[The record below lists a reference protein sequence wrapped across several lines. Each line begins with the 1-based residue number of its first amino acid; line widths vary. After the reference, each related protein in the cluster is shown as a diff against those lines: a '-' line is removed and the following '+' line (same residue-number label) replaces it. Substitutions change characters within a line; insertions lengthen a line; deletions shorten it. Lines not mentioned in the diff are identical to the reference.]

1 MITVA
6 LQGGLGNQ
14 LFQIAAASLISK
26 TQDRE
31 LWLPDTPKT
40 HHSAARYYETI
51 LRLWSDRVR
60 DIGPCAEQHEKTY
73 SFQNWCLPPE
83 PVRLYGYFQNYRY
96 VPADFQST
104 LVLPSVPSLD
114 GAFLHIRGGD
124 YVRHPFHDVG
134 LSTYYE
140 RAVSHFPPGTHF
152 HVFTNDVSYAKSLPI
167 LQKVSHSFVTDSD
180 EVVCLAKMK
189 ACTVGGICANSTFSW
204 WGAYLNRGTRMLIL
218 PSKWFNDPRIY
229 VEGYFFPGSFI
240 CQV

>member
-1 MITVA
+1 MLTVA

-73 SFQNWCLPPE
+73 SFQTWSLLPE

-104 LVLPSVPSLD
+104 LALPSVPSLD

-124 YVRHPFHDVG
+124 YVNHPFHDVK
-134 LSTYYE
+134 LDAYYR
-140 RAVSHFPPGTHF
+140 RALEMFPPTTKF
-152 HVFTNDVSYAKSLPI
+152 YVFTNDIAYAKTLSWLTAIDYAFIDEP
-167 LQKVSHSFVTDSD
+167 D
-180 EVVCLAKMK
+180 EVRSLALMTQ
-189 ACTVGGICANSTFSW
+189 CRDGGICANSTFSW
-204 WGAYLNRGTRMLIL
+204 WGAYLNRCGGTKVV
-218 PSKWFNDPRIY
+218 PSKWFTDPSLY
-229 VEGYFFPGSFI
+229 VDGYFFPGCTV